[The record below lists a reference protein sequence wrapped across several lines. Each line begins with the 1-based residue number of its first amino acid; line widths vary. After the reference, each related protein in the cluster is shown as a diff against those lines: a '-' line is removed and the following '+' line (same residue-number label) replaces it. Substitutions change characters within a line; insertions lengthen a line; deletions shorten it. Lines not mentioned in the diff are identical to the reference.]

1 MQLRTSTEAIDYINI
16 RQGFR
21 GNDESTNQRLRPCI
35 LENKNAKIAKIR
47 DPRKFNPAKVKAY
60 TVVNMRHFRKVK
72 YRQNIVCVKLSI
84 QNCVFMESLRIG
96 L

>member
-35 LENKNAKIAKIR
+35 RENKNAKIAKIR

-60 TVVNMRHFRKVK
+60 TVYHVFVLSEGHSLECNAA
-72 YRQNIVCVKLSI
+72 RQC
-84 QNCVFMESLRIG
+84 
-96 L
+96 

>member
-35 LENKNAKIAKIR
+35 RENKNAKIAKIR

-60 TVVNMRHFRKVK
+60 TV
-72 YRQNIVCVKLSI
+72 YRRLSKS
-84 QNCVFMESLRIG
+84 QWKGEE
-96 L
+96 